1 MEVRVFSTAPNQT
14 STNQPLENEYVFEG
28 FFVAVVAIP
37 RAMSE
42 PIQHDEAI
50 EIEAPASFEDVYAVS
65 TGLVRAVKAAL
76 EDNQNAEVRG
86 LLLPLRPADI
96 ADLFVV
102 LGRNNRHRLA
112 MVLGDDLDLDTLI
125 DLEGSVLADL
135 LAVMSPHV
143 VAQAIPELDTDEAVH
158 LLGEMDEERREQV
171 LAQVP
176 APDRAAV
183 LEGLSFPEDS
193 AGRLMQRDLI
203 AVPAYWSVGQVID
216 YCRDTVELPDEFYE
230 IFVIDPRHR
239 PIGQVAL
246 NRLMRTRRPVL
257 MREIMGQEATTILVD
272 MDQEEVAFLFQQ
284 YRFAS
289 APVIDAA
296 GRLVGVI
303 TFDDA
308 AAVLEEEAE
317 EDLMRLSGV
326 SSETDLLDTA
336 LRTTRTRASWLLLN
350 LGTAILASL
359 VIALFDATIE
369 QIVALAVLMPIVA
382 SMGGN
387 AGTQT
392 LTVAVRA
399 LATRELTAANAMR
412 IVGKELVVGTLNGIL
427 FAVLVGVVAAFWF
440 SAPTLGVV
448 IAVAMVINMVVAGL
462 AGTLIPLG
470 LARAGIDPAVAATVF
485 LTAVTDVVGFFVFLG
500 LAALFLL

>member
-1 MEVRVFSTAPNQT
+1 
-14 STNQPLENEYVFEG
+14 
-28 FFVAVVAIP
+28 
-37 RAMSE
+37 MSE
-42 PIQHDEAI
+42 QVPQDG
-50 EIEAPASFEDVYAVS
+50 IEAPASFKDVYAIN
-65 TGLVRAVKAAL
+65 TKLVRAVEAAL
-76 EDNQNAEVRG
+76 EDGRAADLRG
-86 LLLPLRPADI
+86 LLKPLRPADF
-96 ADLFVV
+96 ADLVVVLNREDRRRLVVV
-102 LGRNNRHRLA
+102 LGDNFNPE
-112 MVLGDDLDLDTLI
+112 TLI
-125 DLEGSVLADL
+125 DLEGSVLEDL
-135 LAVMSPHV
+135 LEAISPHA
-143 VAQAIPELDTDEAVH
+143 VARAIAELDTDEAVH
-158 LLGEMDEERREQV
+158 LLEEMDDTRREQV
-171 LAQVP
+171 LSNVP

-216 YCRDTVELPDEFYE
+216 HCRETQNLPDEFYE

-257 MREIMGQEATTILVD
+257 MREIMKSEATTIPVD

-284 YRFAS
+284 YRLAS
-289 APVIDAA
+289 APVIDGA

-308 AAVLEEEAE
+308 AAVQEEEAE
-317 EDLMRLSGV
+317 EDFMRLSGV
-326 SSETDLLDTA
+326 SSETDLSDTA
-336 LRTTRTRASWLLLN
+336 LRTTRTRASWLLVN
-350 LGTAILASL
+350 LGTAILASM

-399 LATRELTAANAMR
+399 LATRELTAANALR
-412 IVGKELVVGTLNGIL
+412 VVGKEVVVGGLNGIL
-427 FAVLVGVVAAFWF
+427 FAILVGVVAAIWF
-440 SAPTLGVV
+440 SAPTLGIV
-448 IAVAMVINMVVAGL
+448 IASAMVINMLVAGL
-462 AGTLIPLG
+462 AGTLIPLS
-470 LARAGIDPAVAATVF
+470 LERAGIDPAVAATVF
-485 LTAVTDVVGFFVFLG
+485 LTTITDVVGFFVFLG

>member
-1 MEVRVFSTAPNQT
+1 
-14 STNQPLENEYVFEG
+14 
-28 FFVAVVAIP
+28 
-37 RAMSE
+37 MSE
-42 PIQHDEAI
+42 RIPQDG
-50 EIEAPASFEDVYAVS
+50 IEAPASFKDVYAIN
-65 TGLVRAVKAAL
+65 TKLVRALEAAL
-76 EDNQNAEVRG
+76 EDGHVADLRG
-86 LLLPLRPADI
+86 LLKPLRPADF
-96 ADLFVV
+96 ADLVVVLNREDRRRLVVV
-102 LGRNNRHRLA
+102 LGDNFNPE
-112 MVLGDDLDLDTLI
+112 TLV
-125 DLEGSVLADL
+125 DLEGSVLEDL
-135 LAVMSPHV
+135 LEAISPYAV
-143 VAQAIPELDTDEAVH
+143 ARAIAELDTDEAVH
-158 LLGEMDEERREQV
+158 LLEEMDDTRREQV
-171 LAQVP
+171 LSNVP

-216 YCRDTVELPDEFYE
+216 HCRETQNLPDEFYE

-257 MREIMGQEATTILVD
+257 MREIMKSEATTIPVD

-284 YRFAS
+284 YRLAS
-289 APVIDAA
+289 APIIDGA

-308 AAVLEEEAE
+308 AAVQEEEAE
-317 EDLMRLSGV
+317 EDFMRLSGV
-326 SSETDLLDTA
+326 SSETDLSDTA
-336 LRTTRTRASWLLLN
+336 LRTTRTRASWLLVN
-350 LGTAILASL
+350 LGTAILASM

-399 LATRELTAANAMR
+399 LATRELTAANALR
-412 IVGKELVVGTLNGIL
+412 VVGKEVVVGGLNGIL
-427 FAVLVGVVAAFWF
+427 FAILVGVVAAIWF
-440 SAPTLGVV
+440 SAPTLGIV
-448 IAVAMVINMVVAGL
+448 IASAMVINMLVAGL

-470 LARAGIDPAVAATVF
+470 LERAGIDPAVAATVF
-485 LTAVTDVVGFFVFLG
+485 LTTITDVVGFFVFLG

>member
-1 MEVRVFSTAPNQT
+1 MNEQGRPAQTDST
-14 STNQPLENEYVFEG
+14 
-28 FFVAVVAIP
+28 
-37 RAMSE
+37 
-42 PIQHDEAI
+42 DERDQDG
-50 EIEAPASFEDVYAVS
+50 APASFEDVYAVS
-65 TGLVRAVKAAL
+65 TKLVRTVEAAL
-76 EDNQNAEVRG
+76 ENNDDTALRA
-86 LLLPLRPADI
+86 LLKPLRPADM
-96 ADLFVV
+96 ADLVVV
-102 LGRNNRHRLA
+102 LGREDRNRLA
-112 MVLGDDLDLDTLI
+112 IVLGSDLAIDTLV

-135 LAVMSPHV
+135 LAVMSPH
-143 VAQAIPELDTDEAVH
+143 AAARAIPELDTDEAVH
-158 LLGEMDEERREQV
+158 LLEEMDDARREQV

-176 APDRAAV
+176 DPDRAAV
-183 LEGLSFPEDS
+183 QEGLSFPEDS

-216 YCRDTVELPDEFYE
+216 YCRETEDLPHEFYE

-257 MREIMGQEATTILVD
+257 LREIMEAEATSIPVD
-272 MDQEEVAFLFQQ
+272 MDQEEVAFLFLQ
-284 YRFAS
+284 YRMTS
-289 APVIDAA
+289 APVVDAA

-308 AAVLEEEAE
+308 AAVSEEEAE

-359 VIALFDATIE
+359 VIAMFDATIE

-412 IVGKELVVGTLNGIL
+412 IVGKELVVGALNGVI
-427 FAVLVGVVAAFWF
+427 FAVLVGLVAVWWF
-440 SAPTLGVV
+440 NAPTLGIV

-470 LARAGIDPAVAATVF
+470 LNRAGIDPAVAATVF

>member
-1 MEVRVFSTAPNQT
+1 
-14 STNQPLENEYVFEG
+14 
-28 FFVAVVAIP
+28 
-37 RAMSE
+37 MSE
-42 PIQHDEAI
+42 LDQVDER
-50 EIEAPASFEDVYAVS
+50 EAPTSFEDVYAVN
-65 TGLVRAVKAAL
+65 TELVRAVEGAL
-76 EDNQNAEVRG
+76 ADNHEARIRD
-86 LLLPLRPADI
+86 LLEPLRPADI
-96 ADLFVV
+96 ADLVVV
-102 LGRNNRHRLA
+102 LGREDRRRLVLA
-112 MVLGDDLDLDTLI
+112 LGDDLDVDTLI
-125 DLEGSVLADL
+125 DLDGTVLADL
-135 LAVMSPHV
+135 LAVMSPQA
-143 VAQAIPELDTDEAVH
+143 VARAIPELDTDEAVH
-158 LLGEMDEERREQV
+158 LLEEMEEGRREQV
-171 LAQVP
+171 LARVP

-216 YCRDTVELPDEFYE
+216 YCRDTDDLPDEFYE

-239 PIGQVAL
+239 PIGKVAL

-257 MREIMGQEATTILVD
+257 LREIMADESTTIPID

-284 YRFAS
+284 YRLAS
-289 APVIDAA
+289 APVIDGA

-308 AAVLEEEAE
+308 ATVLEEEAE

-326 SSETDLLDTA
+326 SSETDLSDTA
-336 LRTTRTRASWLLLN
+336 LRTTRTRAGWLVLN
-350 LGTAILASL
+350 LCTAILASM

-387 AGTQT
+387 AGTQS

-399 LATRELTAANAMR
+399 LATHELTAANALR
-412 IVGKELVVGTLNGIL
+412 IVGKELLVGALNGVL
-427 FAVLVGVVAAFWF
+427 FAVLVGLVAAFWF
-440 SAPTLGVV
+440 AQPALGVV
-448 IAVAMVINMVVAGL
+448 IAVAMMINLVVAGL

-470 LARAGIDPAVAATVF
+470 LDRAGIDPAIAATVL
-485 LTAVTDVVGFFVFLG
+485 LTTITDVVGFFVFLG